1 MNLYK
6 PGTKVR
12 ILKWDG
18 STGTYGDPTGR
29 VGYISGDGRSV
40 WSKKGGKGE
49 YYCLAETRKG
59 RCSKVEVI
67 KEESVANKVTRDNLK
82 KDTPYKV
89 VDDGGM
95 FALGT
100 VVYLVHDDGTDMPY
114 FNKDKDKG
122 KFSDDTYPVLLERL
136 EPAHKEVYEKDGNL
150 YAREVVERLTIDG
163 EEYVVTRDTDDGKVL
178 ITKLTYLELWGWKLK
193 SEQEETVVSIEE
205 IARKFGVDTDKLRI
219 KE

>member
-18 STGTYGDPTGR
+18 STGAYGDPTGR

-40 WSKKGGKGE
+40 WSNKGGKGE
-49 YYCLAETRKG
+49 YYCMAGSSEMT
-59 RCSKVEVI
+59 SEVEVI
-67 KEESVANKVTRDNLK
+67 KEESMTNKVTRDNLK
-82 KDTPYKV
+82 KDT
-89 VDDGGM
+89 
-95 FALGT
+95 
-100 VVYLVHDDGTDMPY
+100 
-114 FNKDKDKG
+114 
-122 KFSDDTYPVLLERL
+122 
-136 EPAHKEVYEKDGNL
+136 KEVYKKDGIP
-150 YAREVVERLTIDG
+150 YAMKVVERLTIDG
-163 EEYVVTRDTDDGKVL
+163 EEYVVTRETDDGTVRIAKPR
-178 ITKLTYLELWGWKLK
+178 YLEHWGWELK